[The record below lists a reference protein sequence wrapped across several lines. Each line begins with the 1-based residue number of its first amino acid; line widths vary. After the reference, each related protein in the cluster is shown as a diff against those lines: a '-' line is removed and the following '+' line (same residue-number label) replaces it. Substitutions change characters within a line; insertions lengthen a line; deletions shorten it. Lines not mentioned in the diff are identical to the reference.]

1 MTYGSRDAS
10 PPLPPFRKNG
20 EKETRG
26 GCGENEGK
34 RHERSGG
41 KEGRD
46 IRSGVSGG
54 TTEDIALCFLS
65 GQMIY
70 RVSPYIAASYYNP
83 RKNT

>member
-1 MTYGSRDAS
+1 MARAIH
-10 PPLPPFRKNG
+10 PPPPPSLLF
-20 EKETRG
+20 EKT
-26 GCGENEGK
+26 GK
-34 RHERSGG
+34 RRLAERNEKDRSGRREG
-41 KEGRD
+41 EKEGRD
-46 IRSGVSGG
+46 IRSGVSAG

>member
-1 MTYGSRDAS
+1 MTYGSRDAP
-10 PPLPPFRKNG
+10 PPLLPVSK
-20 EKETRG
+20 KRG
-26 GCGENEGK
+26 KRHENEGK

-41 KEGRD
+41 KEGKD

>member
-1 MTYGSRDAS
+1 MTYGSRDS
-10 PPLPPFRKNG
+10 PPPLPPFRKNG

-34 RHERSGG
+34 RHESGG